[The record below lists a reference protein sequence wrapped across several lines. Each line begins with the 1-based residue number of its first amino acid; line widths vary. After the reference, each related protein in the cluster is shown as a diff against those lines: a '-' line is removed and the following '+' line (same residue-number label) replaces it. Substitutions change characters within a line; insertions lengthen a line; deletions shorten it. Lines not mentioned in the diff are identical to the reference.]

1 MLSGETLE
9 TVDNLKLLGVH
20 IQKDLRWDKQVTE
33 MISRASR
40 RLFLLY
46 ALRGF
51 GAPVEDILAV
61 YQTYIRP
68 LLEYAC
74 PVWHPS
80 ITHEQSK
87 HIEMVQKRSC
97 RLMLGSKYEHYD
109 TALLELGIDKLS
121 DRREQLVLKF
131 GQKLLNSERHQH
143 LLPAK
148 TTTTY
153 SLRNQKKYQEPKTR
167 TVRYFNSTIPYVIRL
182 LNQC

>member
-1 MLSGETLE
+1 
-9 TVDNLKLLGVH
+9 
-20 IQKDLRWDKQVTE
+20 

-51 GAPVEDILAV
+51 GAPVGDILAV
-61 YQTYIRP
+61 FQTYIRP

-74 PVWHPS
+74 PVWHSS
-80 ITHEQSK
+80 ITREQSR

-97 RLMLGSKYEHYD
+97 RLMFGSRYEHYD
-109 TALLELGIDKLS
+109 TALLELGINKLS
-121 DRREQLVLKF
+121 DRREQLALKY

-148 TTTTY
+148 STSMY
-153 SLRNQKKYQEPKTR
+153 YLRNQKKYQEPKIR
-167 TVRYFNSTIPYVIRL
+167 TVRYSNSTIPYVIRL
-182 LNQC
+182 LNNF